1 MYETHNPYEAR
12 PGRIAN
18 NAQAVHCMQHI
29 ISNVEKIIVGKRYA
43 ITLIM
48 TTLACRGHVLIEDVP
63 GVGKTSMVAAL
74 ARSVNGT
81 FKRIQFTPDIM
92 PSDITG
98 YSAFSPKT
106 GEFEYRQGAV
116 MSQFVLADEINRT
129 SPKTQSSLLE
139 VMEENQVTV
148 DGQTYR
154 VPAPFIVLAT
164 QNPVE
169 YLGTYALPE
178 AQLDRFFMK
187 ISLGYPDSKEES
199 RMLERFKGRSPMDE
213 LRSVAEGED
222 IIEIQ
227 RLAEQIH
234 VDTSINQFIV
244 DISRFTREQAD
255 VQLGASPRA
264 SLCLFKAAQ
273 AWALYNGRDYVV
285 PDDVV
290 QMAPHVLE
298 HRILMK
304 QEAAIKKIRAIDV
317 IDKAVKQ
324 ATANLKR

>member
-1 MYETHNPYEAR
+1 MYESKIT
-12 PGRIAN
+12 N
-18 NAQAVHCMQHI
+18 NTSAVLCMQHI
-29 ISNVEKIIVGKRYA
+29 IGNVERIIVGKRYA
-43 ITLIM
+43 IALVM
-48 TTLACRGHVLIEDVP
+48 TTLACKGHVLIEDVP
-63 GVGKTSMVAAL
+63 GVGKTSLVAAL
-74 ARSVNGT
+74 ARSINGS

-106 GEFEYRQGAV
+106 GEFEYRPGAV

-154 VPAPFIVLAT
+154 VPSPFIVLAT

-187 ISLGYPDSKEES
+187 VSLGYPDDREES
-199 RMLERFKGRSPMDE
+199 KMLDRFKGRNPMAE
-213 LRSVAEGED
+213 LRPVAEGAD
-222 IIEIQ
+222 IIAIQ

-234 VDTSINQFIV
+234 VDASINRFIV
-244 DISRFTREQAD
+244 TISRHTREQPD

-273 AWALYNGRDYVV
+273 AWALYNGRDYVI
-285 PDDVV
+285 PDDCI
-290 QMAPHVLE
+290 QMAPHILE
-298 HRILMK
+298 HRILMR
-304 QEAAIKKIRAIDV
+304 QEATIKRVRATDI
-317 IDKAVKQ
+317 IEKAVRL
-324 ATANLKR
+324 ATSDLRS